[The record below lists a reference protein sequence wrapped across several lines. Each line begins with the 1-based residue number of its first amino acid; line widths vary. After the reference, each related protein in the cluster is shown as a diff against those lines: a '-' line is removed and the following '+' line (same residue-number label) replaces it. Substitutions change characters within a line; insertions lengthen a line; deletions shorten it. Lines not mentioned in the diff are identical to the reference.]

1 MLGLFHTDSSMFV
14 MTASTMTS
22 MSQWVNLSLLQG
34 ATTPFMQITVTHNAC
49 LLLGYKIKLIMP
61 ADQSE
66 ERKAAMAAFGAELI
80 SVPSSSDGGGMEAAR
95 DMASRMQVRAPLQV
109 CLFHQI
115 LMPWLTVI
123 CTRFS
128 QTPSPHLSVHS
139 KHERCCYWT
148 REGVRMW

>member
-1 MLGLFHTDSSMFV
+1 VGKSVTVAGSNNMVHK
-14 MTASTMTS
+14 
-22 MSQWVNLSLLQG
+22 N
-34 ATTPFMQITVTHNAC
+34 ATRNAC

-109 CLFHQI
+109 CLFQQI

-128 QTPSPHLSVHS
+128 QMPSPHLRVHS
-139 KHERCCYWT
+139 KHERCCHWT
-148 REGVRMW
+148 IEGLRMW